1 MLGRKPSRALSFQR
15 LCFYVWFGF
24 VFVWQAEREPV
35 LLSKRTIA
43 PTL

>member
-1 MLGRKPSRALSFQR
+1 MLRRKPARALSFQR
-15 LCFYVWFGF
+15 LYFYVWFSF
-24 VFVWQAEREPV
+24 VFVWQAEREPI